1 MRSANRSFISLTRLV
16 ARRFRRGEGGAT
28 AIEFA
33 ILAPV
38 FFAIIGAAMETA
50 LVFFAGQMLDSAVHD
65 TSRLIR
71 TGQAQQQ
78 GMSSAQYKQALC
90 GRLHGMFDCD
100 GLRVSVRQ
108 IDAFSDFSTGSAPI
122 DPDSGDWTINEP
134 FVPGTGT
141 DTVVVEAYYKWP
153 TIITI
158 PGLMAG
164 VTADGKRL
172 LSATRVFRN
181 EPFS

>member
-16 ARRFRRGEGGAT
+16 ARRFGRGEGGAT

-71 TGQAQQQ
+71 TGRPSYRACPRHNI
-78 GMSSAQYKQALC
+78 ANP
-90 GRLHGMFDCD
+90 
-100 GLRVSVRQ
+100 VR
-108 IDAFSDFSTGSAPI
+108 AAARH
-122 DPDSGDWTINEP
+122 
-134 FVPGTGT
+134 V
-141 DTVVVEAYYKWP
+141 
-153 TIITI
+153 
-158 PGLMAG
+158 
-164 VTADGKRL
+164 
-172 LSATRVFRN
+172 
-181 EPFS
+181 